1 MRKMLALAVTGAL
14 AASLTACTVPD
25 EELPVSTPTP
35 TPTSEAKAEGA
46 KAEPE
51 AKEEAQRGSREN
63 PLAPGEARKV
73 GADSSF
79 TVSASKTDY
88 RDGYVVA
95 DFTVEVDWDTFNKQ
109 AESNGEEPG
118 GPAQPFMSLDFV
130 FMDKE
135 GQTYRDYPID
145 YDTPDDYALMAGDM
159 FEPAKSQTGAIP
171 IEVPK
176 DKVKGGVWIVSN
188 VIDDRVFIAQ
198 KK

>member
-95 DFTVEVDWDTFNKQ
+95 DFTVEVDAILLMGNPFTGGY
-109 AESNGEEPG
+109 AESG
-118 GPAQPFMSLDFV
+118 GTFKARIRRGDLRTD
-130 FMDKE
+130 
-135 GQTYRDYPID
+135 RDAFGYSW
-145 YDTPDDYALMAGDM
+145 TETAGPVVSYY
-159 FEPAKSQTGAIP
+159 ET
-171 IEVPK
+171 EVRT
-176 DKVKGGVWIVSN
+176 S
-188 VIDDRVFIAQ
+188 R
-198 KK
+198 